1 MPTTF
6 IVKRN
11 NEEACCIM
19 QNADVYLRKSKNKN
33 KWTIIV
39 ENTLDLEIIH
49 LPRRDIAIEEFNR
62 IAREVQNGATTVVIE
77 EKAPM

>member
-1 MPTTF
+1 MQTTF
-6 IVKRN
+6 IVKRDN
-11 NEEACCIM
+11 GEACCIM
-19 QNADVYLRKSKNKN
+19 QNADVYLRKNKN

-49 LPRRDIAIEEFNR
+49 LPRRDIAIEEFER
-62 IAREVQNGATTVVIE
+62 IMREVQNGAATVVIE